1 MDLENISIRGLT
13 LPSLTILCAAAVVIA
28 SWILAT
34 FAPTQLRK
42 LQSTSTL
49 SRLFKGQ
56 FLGERKVYDIIE
68 LRVYPVKSCRGISL
82 RKTKMQM
89 HGLDLDRQWMFVDA
103 KTHDFVT
110 IRQNP
115 RMTLINTA
123 ISEDGKQLILSV
135 GDEQIR
141 IDAYPS
147 REWLAQNLTLIPVKI
162 WSDNTDGYMY
172 GADVNSTFSR
182 FLGQEVRLVYKGP
195 TDRILDTNAKPE
207 LLGRHQS
214 TYFPDQ
220 MPLLIASDAS
230 ITELNSRLTQ
240 KGEKAITIERFRPN
254 IIIKGNR
261 AWSEDSWL
269 TVQITSSSQS
279 STPSE
284 AAAAKREAKP
294 IVIDVVARCARCQVP
309 NVEPTTAEKHKREP
323 WNTLMSYRRVDEGSK
338 YKPCFGMHSVP
349 RSEGEIEVGM
359 QLEVLMETDK
369 HKILH

>member
-1 MDLENISIRGLT
+1 MNLETISIRGLN
-13 LPSLTILCAAAVVIA
+13 PPFTILCATAVVII

-49 SRLFKGQ
+49 KRLINGQ
-56 FLGERKVYDIIE
+56 FLGKRKVYEIIE
-68 LRVYPVKSCRGISL
+68 LRVYPVKSCRGMTL
-82 RKTKMQM
+82 RKTTMQM
-89 HGLDLDRQWMFVDA
+89 HGLDLDRQWMFIDA
-103 KTHDFVT
+103 ETHDFIT

-123 ISEDGKQLILSV
+123 ISEDGKSLILSV
-135 GDEQIR
+135 GDEQVI
-141 IDAYPS
+141 IDAYPT
-147 REWLAQNLTLIPVKI
+147 RDWLAHNLTLIPVKI

-172 GADVNSTFSR
+172 GSDVNQPFSR
-182 FLGQEVRLVYKGP
+182 FLGQEVALVYKGP
-195 TDRILDTNAKPE
+195 TDRILATNAKPE
-207 LLGRHQS
+207 LLGRLQS

-254 IIIKGNR
+254 IIVKGNT
-261 AWSEDSWL
+261 AWSEDEWL
-269 TVQITSSSQS
+269 TVQITHPPCSAN
-279 STPSE
+279 E
-284 AAAAKREAKP
+284 AAAVKRDAKP

-309 NVEPTTAEKHKREP
+309 NVEPTTAEKHKHEP

-359 QLEVLMETDK
+359 HLEVLMETDK

>member
-1 MDLENISIRGLT
+1 MNLENISIRGLT
-13 LPSLTILCAAAVVIA
+13 LPPFSILCATAVVII

-42 LQSTSTL
+42 LRSSTL
-49 SRLFKGQ
+49 KRLIKGN
-56 FLGERKVYDIIE
+56 FLGERKVYEIIE
-68 LRVYPVKSCRGISL
+68 LRVYPVKSCRGITL
-82 RKTKMQM
+82 RKTNMQM
-89 HGLDLDRQWMFVDA
+89 HGLDLDRQWMFIDA
-103 KTHDFVT
+103 KTHDFLT

-135 GDEQIR
+135 GDEQVR
-141 IDAYPS
+141 IDAYPT
-147 REWLAQNLTLIPVKI
+147 RDWLAQNLTLIPVKI

-172 GADVNSTFSR
+172 GPAINDSFSR
-182 FLGQEVRLVYKGP
+182 FLGQEVALIYKGP
-195 TDRILDTNAKPE
+195 TDRILATNAKPE
-207 LLGRHQS
+207 LLGRSQS
-214 TYFPDQ
+214 TYFADQ

-230 ITELNSRLTQ
+230 ITELNERLTQ

-254 IIIKGNR
+254 IIVKGNR
-261 AWSEDSWL
+261 AWSEDKWL
-269 TVQITSSSQS
+269 TVQITRPSSSS
-279 STPSE
+279 ANE
-284 AAAAKREAKP
+284 AAAVKKDGKP

-309 NVEPTTAEKHKREP
+309 NVEPTTAEKHKQEP

>member
-1 MDLENISIRGLT
+1 MNFENISIRGLT
-13 LPSLTILCAAAVVIA
+13 LPPFSILCATAVVII

-34 FAPTQLRK
+34 FAPTKLRK
-42 LQSTSTL
+42 LQSSTL
-49 SRLFKGQ
+49 KRLIGGN
-56 FLGERKVYDIIE
+56 FLGKRKVYEIIE
-68 LRVYPVKSCRGISL
+68 LRVYPVKSCRGITL
-82 RKTKMQM
+82 RKTNMQM
-89 HGLDLDRQWMFVDA
+89 HGLDLDRQWMFIDA
-103 KTHDFVT
+103 KTHDFLT

-135 GDEQIR
+135 GDEQVR
-141 IDAYPS
+141 IDAYPT
-147 REWLAQNLTLIPVKI
+147 RDWLTQNLTLIPVKI

-172 GADVNSTFSR
+172 GPEINGPFSR
-182 FLGQEVRLVYKGP
+182 FLGQEVALIYKGP
-195 TDRILDTNAKPE
+195 TDRILATNAKPE
-207 LLGRHQS
+207 LLGRSQS
-214 TYFPDQ
+214 TYFADQ

-230 ITELNSRLTQ
+230 ITELNERLTQ

-254 IIIKGNR
+254 IIVKGNR
-261 AWSEDSWL
+261 AWSEDEWL
-269 TVQITSSSQS
+269 TVQITRPSSSS
-279 STPSE
+279 ANE
-284 AAAAKREAKP
+284 AAAVKKDAKP

-309 NVEPTTAEKHKREP
+309 NVEPTTAEKHKHEP

>member
-1 MDLENISIRGLT
+1 MDLENISIRSLT
-13 LPSLTILCAAAVVIA
+13 LPPFSILCATAVVII

-34 FAPTQLRK
+34 FAPTQLRR
-42 LQSTSTL
+42 LQSSSTL
-49 SRLFKGQ
+49 QRFIKGN
-56 FLGERKVYDIIE
+56 FLGKRKVYEIIE
-68 LRVYPVKSCRGISL
+68 LRIYPVKSCRGISL
-82 RKTKMQM
+82 RKTHMQM
-89 HGLDLDRQWMFVDA
+89 HGLELDRQWMFVDA
-103 KTHDFVT
+103 ETHQFVT

-115 RMTLINTA
+115 HMTLINTA
-123 ISEDGKQLILSV
+123 ISEDGRSLILSV
-135 GDEQIR
+135 GDEQVR

-147 REWLAQNLTLIPVKI
+147 RAWLAHNMKLVPVKI

-172 GADVNSTFSR
+172 GPEVNEPFSR

-195 TDRILDTNAKPE
+195 TDRVLNTNAKPE
-207 LLGRHQS
+207 VLGRYQS

-230 ITELNSRLTQ
+230 ITELNSRLTE
-240 KGEKAITIERFRPN
+240 KGEKGITVERFRPN
-254 IIIKGNR
+254 IIIRGNQ
-261 AWSEDSWL
+261 AWSEDSWH
-269 TVQITSSSQS
+269 TVQITPPPSS
-279 STPSE
+279 PSD
-284 AAAAKREAKP
+284 AAAVKREAKP

-309 NVEPTTAEKHKREP
+309 NVEPMTGAKHKSEP